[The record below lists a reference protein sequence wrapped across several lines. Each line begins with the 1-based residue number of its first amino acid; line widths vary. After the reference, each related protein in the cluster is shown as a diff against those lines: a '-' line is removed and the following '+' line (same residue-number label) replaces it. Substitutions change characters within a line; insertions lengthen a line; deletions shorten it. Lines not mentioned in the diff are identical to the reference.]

1 MSGRRLPMRIR
12 VDDVGGVEIIDPG
25 FDALP
30 LLQAVDPEFRV
41 RLTPLPGFTVPRLRQ
56 GRRTGCGVSVD
67 RLTDATEASLWTL
80 HASGMERLRSQAHGR
95 EVGDGEASMLAL
107 KIELARRLLSPC
119 RLCSHRCG
127 VDRARGERGR
137 CQLGLSA
144 TVAEQMVHIAEESP
158 INPCLLLNLAGCGLH
173 CRFCQQGHL
182 LDPDSV
188 EGVPLDATCWDM
200 LDTTG
205 ARSMA
210 FAGGNPDESLYAIL
224 QFLATA
230 PADWALPIVW
240 NCHGAATL
248 ETVSLLD
255 GVVDAYVPD
264 FKYGTD
270 QCGRR
275 LSGIADYPV
284 TALAAVTAMLAQ
296 GVPVIVRLLVLPGHE
311 SCCHFPVLQRLATL
325 SKTCLISVR
334 GQYCPD
340 FKITSADGALAR
352 RPTWDEVE
360 AVRAKARQLGLALI
374 E

>member
-1 MSGRRLPMRIR
+1 MSLRRLPMRIR
-12 VDDVGGVEIIDPG
+12 IDDAGGIEVIDPS
-25 FDALP
+25 FDELP
-30 LLQAVDPEFRV
+30 LLRLVDPTFEIRSA
-41 RLTPLPGFTVPRLRQ
+41 PLSGFTGPRLYQ
-56 GRRTGCGVSVD
+56 TRRAGCGVSVD
-67 RLTDATEASLWTL
+67 RLSNITEDALWEL
-80 HASGMERLRSQAHGR
+80 HVAGMERLRSQSNAHEAR
-95 EVGDGEASMLAL
+95 EGEASLLAL

-127 VDRARGERGR
+127 VDRMRGERGR
-137 CQLGLSA
+137 CQLGPSA
-144 TVAEQMVHIAEESP
+144 IVAEQMVHIAEESP

-188 EGVPLDATCWDM
+188 EGVPLDATCWDT

-224 QFLATA
+224 QFLASA

-248 ETVSLLD
+248 ETVALLD

-264 FKYGTD
+264 FKYGAD
-270 QCGRR
+270 LCGRQ
-275 LSGIADYPV
+275 LSGIPDYPA
-284 TALAAVTAMLAQ
+284 TAQAAVAAMLAQ
-296 GVPVIVRLLVLPGHE
+296 GVPVIVRLLVLTGHGV
-311 SCCHFPVLQRLATL
+311 CCHLPVLERLASL
-325 SKTCLISVR
+325 SGISLVSVR

-340 FKITSADGALAR
+340 FKVTSADGALAR

-360 AVRAKARQLGLALI
+360 VVRAKARQLRLMTI

>member
-1 MSGRRLPMRIR
+1 MSLRRLPMRIR
-12 VDDVGGVEIIDPG
+12 IDEAGGIEVIDPSV
-25 FDALP
+25 DELP
-30 LLQAVDPEFRV
+30 LLRSVDPTFEV
-41 RLTPLPGFTVPRLRQ
+41 RSAPLPGFTGPRLHQ
-56 GRRTGCGVSVD
+56 TRRAGCGVSVA
-67 RLTDATEASLWTL
+67 RLQDESEAQLWEL
-80 HASGMERLRSQAHGR
+80 HAAGMERLRSQAHGR

-107 KIELARRLLSPC
+107 KIELAWRLLSPC

-127 VDRARGERGR
+127 VDRMRGERGR
-137 CQLGLSA
+137 CQLGASA

-158 INPCLLLNLAGCGLH
+158 INPCLLLNLAGCGLR

-182 LDPDSV
+182 LDPASV
-188 EGVPLDATCWDM
+188 KGAPLDAAHWDT

-230 PADWALPIVW
+230 PADWSLPIVW

-264 FKYGTD
+264 FKYGSD
-270 QCGRR
+270 QCGLK
-275 LSGIADYPV
+275 LSDIADYPA
-284 TALAAVTAMLAQ
+284 TALAAITAMLAQ
-296 GVPVIVRLLVLPGHE
+296 GVPVIVRVLVLPGHDT
-311 SCCHFPVLQRLATL
+311 CCHLPVLQRLTSL
-325 SKTCLISVR
+325 RGTCLISVR

-340 FKITSADGALAR
+340 YMITSADGALAR
-352 RPTWDEVE
+352 RPTWEEVK
-360 AVRAKARQLGLALI
+360 AVGATAHQLGLTLI
-374 E
+374 D